1 MKSDVKNIKLVESAV
16 RKIRNGITEAMPV
29 HTKDDLLRGI
39 TFEELIETLQSNEPT
54 HDERT
59 VRRVFEEILR
69 ANLEDARAE
78 LRDNMKFI
86 LKQAS
91 AGHNGK

>member
-1 MKSDVKNIKLVESAV
+1 MKSKRQRLIESGIEKIV
-16 RKIRNGITEAMPV
+16 RKQLSEAMPV

-59 VRRVFEEILR
+59 VKRVFEEILR
-69 ANLEDARAE
+69 ANLEDARSE
-78 LRDNMKFI
+78 LRSNMQFI
-86 LKQAS
+86 IKQAS
-91 AGHNGK
+91 AGHGGR